1 MEKKKESE
9 ASFYPRRCGMKKR
22 GFKLFFLSKFVKKY
36 RIRAINLPQKDEKMN
51 GQLPNKSRICRDSQN
66 GFKNLVKTE
75 IV

>member
-1 MEKKKESE
+1 
-9 ASFYPRRCGMKKR
+9 MKHKI
-22 GFKLFFLSKFVKKY
+22 KNISKIYNYYEKFVKKY